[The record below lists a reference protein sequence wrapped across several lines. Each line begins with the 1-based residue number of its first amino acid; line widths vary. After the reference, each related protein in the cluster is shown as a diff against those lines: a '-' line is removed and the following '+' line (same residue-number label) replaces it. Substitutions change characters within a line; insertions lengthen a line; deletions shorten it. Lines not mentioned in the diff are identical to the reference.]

1 MSILTFIDVEASA
14 LRDGYPIEVGW
25 ARTDGLF
32 GQHLIKPCPEWVES
46 FVWCGKAEAIHGL
59 SLDALN
65 RLGAPAEEVAEAL
78 NRELVGQVVVSDNRD
93 FDAGWV
99 AQLFDA
105 ADGMRQAFYFERRP
119 VPEVIVNVPG
129 WMDLALADM
138 EELNRLR
145 RRHHKHSAVAD
156 AANWVAVCQGIQLLR
171 NGGSMAGVE
180 RIFEQWEVR
189 SRRPLDAKGSRKLD
203 HKTEAV
209 DVG

>member
-1 MSILTFIDVEASA
+1 MSVLTFIDVEASA

-25 ARTDGLF
+25 ARTDWSF
-32 GQHLIKPCPEWVES
+32 GQHLIKPCPEWVKS
-46 FVWCGKAEAIHGL
+46 FVWCEKAEAIHGL
-59 SLDALN
+59 SLDVLN
-65 RLGAPAEEVAEAL
+65 RLGAPVEDVAAAL
-78 NRELVGQVVVSDNRD
+78 NGELAGQVVVSDNRD

-105 ADGMRQAFYFERRP
+105 ADGMRQAFFFERRP

-171 NGGSMAGVE
+171 DGGSMKAVE
-180 RIFEQWEVR
+180 RIFERWAVL
-189 SRRPLDAKGSRKLD
+189 SRRPFGGKGSRKLD
-203 HKTEAV
+203 HKTEAA